1 MEVSRFN
8 IWKTLSAVDVRPHLV
23 TDGNLHYL
31 PWAKAHQ
38 LMMSIYPEYSWQFS
52 EDDKK
57 REVHYFDDR
66 TAEVRLAMNVEGH
79 TLYTSQTVRGAG
91 VASAAIQNP
100 NAEQIHNAKQRC
112 RVKALGEFGLGFVC
126 WSEPMIPQE
135 SKVEPEREEPE
146 SDPRDE
152 LWEPVCKSKNLSI
165 AKKAAARYQNALRN
179 RKLEDDSEFRLM
191 ALTEERG
198 W

>member
-1 MEVSRFN
+1 
-8 IWKTLSAVDVRPHLV
+8 
-23 TDGNLHYL
+23 
-31 PWAKAHQ
+31 
-38 LMMSIYPEYSWQFS
+38 MMSVFPNYNWQFS

-57 REVHYFDDR
+57 REVHYFDDG

-79 TLYTSQTVRGAG
+79 TIYTSQTVRGVG
-91 VASAAIQNP
+91 IASPPIKNP

-126 WSEPMIPQE
+126 WSEPSIAQSQP
-135 SKVEPEREEPE
+135 VIDTPE

-152 LWEPVCKSKNLSI
+152 LWEPVCKCKSLSL
-165 AKKAAARYQNALRN
+165 AKKATARYQNALRI
-179 RKLEDDSEFRLM
+179 RQLEDDSELRLM
-191 ALTEERG
+191 ALAEERR